1 MNYKP
6 LYPLSEAISEIITTD
21 NLQEEMGVK
30 AIVDLVKFKAYLEK
44 TGRLAVLEALDNE
57 ETGFFCI
64 NEDDI
69 YNDHILVGLK
79 SNLIENENH
88 TAIFLLPSVRTFKN
102 ETEEFISELKELLLL
117 DSDKEKFYNSVQV
130 CIIKC
135 EMMQQLIKMRIDKEK
150 LN

>member
-30 AIVDLVKFKAYLEK
+30 AIVDLVKFKTYLEK
-44 TGRLAVLEALDNE
+44 TDRLAVLEGLENE
-57 ETGFFCI
+57 ESGYFCI

-69 YNDHILVGLK
+69 DNDHILVGLK
-79 SNLIENENH
+79 SNLIENEKQIL
-88 TAIFLLPSVRTFKN
+88 IFLLPSVRTFKV
-102 ETEEFISELKELLLL
+102 ETEKFVNELKELLLL
-117 DSDKEKFYNSVQV
+117 DSDKEKFYNLFQV

-135 EMMQQLIKMRIDKEK
+135 DIMQQLIKMRIDKEK

>member
-6 LYPLSEAISEIITTD
+6 LYPLSKAISEIITTD

-64 NEDDI
+64 NENDI
-69 YNDHILVGLK
+69 ENDHIIVGLK

-88 TAIFLLPSVRTFKN
+88 TAIFLLPSVRTYPD
-102 ETEEFISELKELLLL
+102 ETEAFVSELKEFLFL
-117 DSDKEKFYNSVQV
+117 DSDKEKFYNLYEV
-130 CIIKC
+130 CVVKC
-135 EMMQQLIKMRIDKEK
+135 KIMQQLIKMRIDKEK